1 MMIKIKPFYTAI
13 IFYFVANL
21 LFFILAISD
30 NTVNIEYE
38 TFYVDNFVLW
48 SALFIQNIALAF
60 IVIIYLLF
68 KNKKFKEIN
77 LYGNYC
83 GVFLLIWQLVFLY
96 LSFSSGLGVVGSE
109 NKVNQVLVVISNF
122 LSADIFYILM
132 ASSLKSNKLFFINT
146 LIYLFST
153 LIRGWIGGLVIAFF
167 VYLCRVGY
175 LKVSIK
181 NFIFY
186 FLFFI
191 FMLIISPFIID
202 FKIATR
208 LGEDFELD
216 FRNYGEKLELALEYV
231 LGRFQHIGHIA
242 ILLKHAN
249 EYRLLYDF
257 NQILPYWIEGIP
269 QNFLYKYLGYRDLLT
284 YSNMM
289 AVRDFGAYSTD
300 AWNANTGFGGWLILL
315 REKSILLFLYWI
327 ILIFPLYIFLYK
339 YGNKQTFNIVSI
351 FTVIYLYHGW
361 FGAFF
366 NLILFV
372 FIVVFLSKIKI
383 NKSKR

>member
-96 LSFSSGLGVVGSE
+96 LAFSSGLGVVGSE

-208 LGEDFELD
+208 LGEDFEL
-216 FRNYGEKLELALEYV
+216 
-231 LGRFQHIGHIA
+231 
-242 ILLKHAN
+242 
-249 EYRLLYDF
+249 
-257 NQILPYWIEGIP
+257 
-269 QNFLYKYLGYRDLLT
+269 
-284 YSNMM
+284 
-289 AVRDFGAYSTD
+289 
-300 AWNANTGFGGWLILL
+300 
-315 REKSILLFLYWI
+315 
-327 ILIFPLYIFLYK
+327 
-339 YGNKQTFNIVSI
+339 
-351 FTVIYLYHGW
+351 
-361 FGAFF
+361 
-366 NLILFV
+366 
-372 FIVVFLSKIKI
+372 SKAPG
-383 NKSKR
+383 

>member
-30 NTVNIEYE
+30 NTVTIEYE

-83 GVFLLIWQLVFLY
+83 GVFLLIWQLIFLY
-96 LSFSSGLGVVGSE
+96 LAFSSGLGVVGSE

-153 LIRGWIGGLVIAFF
+153 LIRGWIGGLVVAFF

-351 FTVIYLYHGW
+351 FTIIYLYHGW

>member
-1 MMIKIKPFYTAI
+1 MVIKIKPFYTAI
-13 IFYFVANL
+13 IFYFFANL
-21 LFFILAISD
+21 LFFVLAISD
-30 NTVNIEYE
+30 NTVTIEYE
-38 TFYVDNFVLW
+38 TFYVDSFVLW

-68 KNKKFKEIN
+68 KNKKFKEVS
-77 LYGNYC
+77 LYGDYC
-83 GVFLLIWQLVFLY
+83 GVFLLIWQLFFLY
-96 LSFSSGLGVVGSE
+96 LAFSSGLGVVGSE

-153 LIRGWIGGLVIAFF
+153 LIRGWIGGLVIVFF

-181 NFIFY
+181 TFTFY

-191 FMLIISPFIID
+191 FMLVVSPFIVD
-202 FKIATR
+202 FKIAAR

-216 FRNYGEKLELALEYV
+216 FKNYGEKLEISLEYV

-249 EYRLLYDF
+249 EYRLLYDL

-315 REKSILLFLYWI
+315 REKSILLFFYWI
-327 ILIFPLYIFLYK
+327 MLIFPLYMFLHK

-366 NLILFV
+366 NLILLV

-383 NKSKR
+383 NKGKR

>member
-13 IFYFVANL
+13 IFYFFANL
-21 LFFILAISD
+21 LFFVLAIFD
-30 NTVNIEYE
+30 NTVTIEYE
-38 TFYVDNFVLW
+38 TFYVDSFVLW

-68 KNKKFKEIN
+68 KNKKFKEVS
-77 LYGNYC
+77 LYGDYC
-83 GVFLLIWQLVFLY
+83 GVFLLVWQLFFLY
-96 LSFSSGLGVVGSE
+96 LAFSSGLGVVGSE

-153 LIRGWIGGLVIAFF
+153 LIRGWVGGLVISFF
-167 VYLCRVGY
+167 SYLCRVGY

-181 NFIFY
+181 SFIFY

-191 FMLIISPFIID
+191 FMLAISPFIIE

-208 LGEDFELD
+208 LGENFELD
-216 FRNYGEKLELALEYV
+216 FKNYWEKLEISLEYV

-289 AVRDFGAYSTD
+289 AVRDFGAYSND

-327 ILIFPLYIFLYK
+327 ILIFPLYMFLHK

-366 NLILFV
+366 NLILLVFV
-372 FIVVFLSKIKI
+372 AVFLSKINI
-383 NKSKR
+383 NKSNR